1 MTRNEEVKQRIL
13 QWEERNG
20 KTLQSLNRNEWIE
33 AMMEIM
39 SMTRAETEEY
49 LDHLLAQ
56 RQ

>member
-49 LDHLLAQ
+49 LAQ